1 MNVIRSTIMQDSSFA
16 RSFQANRW
24 LYFMLLP
31 GILYFLI
38 FKYAPMWGLL
48 ISFQNYQPFLGIFRS
63 PWVGFKHFE
72 RFLLSPTF
80 FQLFRNTILLAVYN
94 LFFFFPL
101 PIVLALMINEIR
113 SFAFKRIVQ
122 TLTYI
127 PHFFSWVV
135 IAGITYLLF
144 TTEGGLVNELIVK
157 AGGTKIPFLTS
168 PDWFRPIITLQNIWR
183 DVGWGTIVFMATLAG
198 IDPQLYEAATIDGA
212 SRWHQLLHITLPS
225 LRSTVVILLVL
236 RLGRFLDTGF
246 EQIFLMLN
254 AMNREVGD
262 VFDTYVYDIGII
274 QGQYSYSTAIGM
286 FKSIVC
292 LILVIVSNK
301 IAKKYG
307 EEGVY

>member
-1 MNVIRSTIMQDSSFA
+1 
-16 RSFQANRW
+16 
-24 LYFMLLP
+24 MLLP